1 MYKIV
6 FYGSFLI
13 LLSLFT
19 SCEEEEIPVVDSLWQ
34 VYNVNE
40 GGKYEG
46 SLQLTGKPY
55 IPTNLL
61 KSDDY
66 INGRI
71 YDVPEKMPWI
81 IQTPITNGILSI
93 DFPEALTLS
102 DEYSSE
108 NTGGISISCIKICD
122 KSQQSDSNS
131 NRVTSNN
138 IRLLKRISGSSYSE
152 PSIHSGSSYS
162 EVSIYYSDGDF
173 TYKAI
178 DGSEIQLKA
187 GWNFWTIN
195 EGFISQDIN
204 DFFDQGYR
212 WRYQLWDWV
221 FYPKNL

>member
-1 MYKIV
+1 MHRIL
-6 FYGSFLI
+6 FYCSFLI

-46 SLQLTGKPY
+46 TLPLVGKPY
-55 IPTNLL
+55 IPLDLLEGENLHGRY
-61 KSDDY
+61 SDPD
-66 INGRI
+66 
-71 YDVPEKMPWI
+71 KMPWI

-93 DFPEALTLS
+93 DFPDGLTLS
-102 DEYSSE
+102 NEYSSE
-108 NTGGISISCIKICD
+108 NTGGINISCIEIKYT
-122 KSQQSDSNS
+122 KSYQIGSNGI
-131 NRVTSNN
+131 RILFHN
-138 IRLLKRISGSSYSE
+138 IRLLKRI
-152 PSIHSGSSYS
+152 PSPSYS

-187 GWNFWTIN
+187 GWNFWSQDDGI
-195 EGFISQDIN
+195 ISQDIN

-212 WRYQLWDWV
+212 WRWQQSVWDID
-221 FYPKNL
+221 LSDL